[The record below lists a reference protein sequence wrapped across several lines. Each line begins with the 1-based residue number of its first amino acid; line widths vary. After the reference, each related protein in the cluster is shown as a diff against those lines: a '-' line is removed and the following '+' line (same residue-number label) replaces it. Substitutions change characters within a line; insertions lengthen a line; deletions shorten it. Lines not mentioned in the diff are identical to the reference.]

1 MSTSVWDYVLERT
14 LKAEGGAN
22 NDPIDR
28 GGRTAPGG
36 ITEPCLS
43 NAIQHHD
50 VPYTLQLVDVTRQ
63 DAALIYRGIWNR
75 LRCGDLHPAVALVV
89 FDAAVL
95 QGEHRAARW
104 LQETLNAQG
113 RQVATDGVIGFR
125 TVSAAQATPPAQLV
139 SLLMATRRAAID
151 ALIEARPEQVKFKH
165 GWENRLHALEQDA
178 LAFLQGVKR

>member
-1 MSTSVWDYVLERT
+1 
-14 LKAEGGAN
+14 
-22 NDPIDR
+22 
-28 GGRTAPGG
+28 
-36 ITEPCLS
+36 
-43 NAIQHHD
+43 
-50 VPYTLQLVDVTRQ
+50 
-63 DAALIYRGIWNR
+63 
-75 LRCGDLHPAVALVV
+75 VV